1 MGPGGAV
8 ATSAASRRLVHI
20 EIPPELFDG
29 DTRGFLQ
36 YLGLCGRHLMNNEW
50 SIRADVSQ
58 KLVTSQTLADETGV
72 GHKFDVLKQLPNI
85 DAIVNDPAH
94 AGEWENLNTKL
105 MERFLGGDDETAYF
119 HSIQSDVLR
128 TKIADLPACASELYA
143 NLGQRRLEG
152 TGEPVFAN
160 RSAHLISV
168 TDTLVRRARLP
179 AMLFRFAQDPDAFAN
194 LKLAEAQGEP
204 MFATST
210 PWYLDIIGGIHYLG
224 PLLGCRSPRFW
235 CIPASR
241 QMATILFSLGLD
253 VNGYRRDPMEPM
265 QLLPALGRRD
275 LRKPTKFDAASAGRA
290 IHWWA
295 FRLNQMF
302 GYLSDPATF
311 SDPNGW
317 YSPHDHQHWMLTF
330 GQAFGLMTSIQT
342 SSRNRATQLA
352 LMYTLLDTI
361 ADRLSGRS
369 FDDLCTLKVAQKA
382 ARRARDGMYPA
393 VAEILMPAADRAI
406 AALAEMQQGFFIN
419 RQRGEDEV
427 VFHLPNGQTES
438 RSPENAVALLLKV
451 FRNATHGFG
460 GKKGDN
466 ADLFANILVQHDG
479 QLPEDI
485 VLLPYLYL
493 LEVLCYP
500 NDMRRRITGGKA

>member
-1 MGPGGAV
+1 MDPSSS
-8 ATSAASRRLVHI
+8 TAAAAGRRPVHI

-36 YLGLCGRHLMNNEW
+36 HLGLHGRHLMDNDW
-50 SIRADVSQ
+50 SIRADAGP
-58 KLVTSQTLADETGV
+58 KLVTSMTLADETGFD
-72 GHKFDVLKQLPNI
+72 HKFDVLAQLPNI
-85 DAIVNDPAH
+85 DAIVNDPSYFD
-94 AGEWENLNTKL
+94 EWEQLGARL
-105 MERFLGGDDETAYF
+105 MERFLTGNDETAYF
-119 HSIQSDVLR
+119 NSIQGDMLR
-128 TKIADLPACASELYA
+128 AKASDLPSWADQIYTS
-143 NLGQRRLEG
+143 LGERKLES
-152 TGEPVFAN
+152 TGEALFAN
-160 RSAHLISV
+160 RSAHLVCV

-194 LKLAEAQGEP
+194 LKLAEAQGDP
-204 MFATST
+204 LFATST

-224 PLLGCRSPRFW
+224 PLFGCRSPLFW
-235 CIPASR
+235 CIPAPR
-241 QMATILFSLGLD
+241 QMATILFSLGHE
-253 VNGYRRDPMEPM
+253 VNGYRREPMEPM
-265 QLLPALGRRD
+265 QLLPSLGRRD
-275 LRKPTKFDAASAGRA
+275 SREGTKFDVISTGRA

-302 GYLSDPATF
+302 TYLSDSATF

-330 GQAFGLMTSIQT
+330 GQAFGLVTSIQT
-342 SSRNRATQLA
+342 SGRNRATQLA

-369 FDDLCTLKVAQKA
+369 FDDLCSLKTAQKVA
-382 ARRARDGMYPA
+382 RRVREGMYPP
-393 VAEILMPAADRAI
+393 VAEVLMPAADRAV
-406 AALAEMQQGFFIN
+406 AALAELQEGFFIQ
-419 RQRGEDEV
+419 RQRGEEEV
-427 VFHLPNGQTES
+427 VFHMPGGKTDAKT
-438 RSPENAVALLLKV
+438 PEKAVALLLKV

-466 ADLFANILVQHDG
+466 AGLFASILVQHNG

-500 NDMRRRITGGKA
+500 NDMRRRITGGAT